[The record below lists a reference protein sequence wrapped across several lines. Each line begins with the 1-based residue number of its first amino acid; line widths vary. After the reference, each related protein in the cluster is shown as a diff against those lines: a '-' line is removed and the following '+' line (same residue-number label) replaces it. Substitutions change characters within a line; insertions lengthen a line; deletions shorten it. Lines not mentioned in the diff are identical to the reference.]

1 MPLLNT
7 GALVAAPLLIG
18 KTTKLN
24 YSQTNARIAIGSGST
39 AFNKTQT
46 GLVTEIGRKA
56 VDAAPT
62 ETAGT
67 IRWSATF
74 NPGEATGAWNEWG
87 PTNAASG
94 GDFFVRKVETTLGT
108 KAAGDTWQLVADVAV
123 GA

>member
-1 MPLLNT
+1 MPLLNS

-18 KTTKLN
+18 KTSKLN
-24 YSQTNARIAIGSGST
+24 YSQTNARIAIGSSST

-46 GLVTEIGRKA
+46 GLSAEIGRKP

-67 IRWSATF
+67 LRFSATF
-74 NPGEATGAWNEWG
+74 NPGEATCAWNEWG
-87 PTNAASG
+87 PVNAASA
-94 GDFFVRKVETTLGT
+94 GDFLTRKVETTLGT
-108 KAAGDTWQLVADVAV
+108 KAAGDTWQLVGDIAI